1 MLRLARFLKPF
12 RKEVI
17 LGPIFKLIEAI
28 FELIVPLV
36 MAKVIDVGVAT
47 GDGGYVLRMGGLMLL
62 LGLVGLACALT
73 CQFFAA
79 KASQGFGTRVRNALF
94 DHINALGFEELDRL
108 GTSSLITRVT
118 NDVNQLQV
126 AVAMLIRLAIRAP
139 FLALSLIH
147 ISEPTRH

>member
-62 LGLVGLACALT
+62 LGLIGLACALT

-79 KASQGFGTRVRNALF
+79 KASQGFGTRVRNPGL
-94 DHINALGFEELDRL
+94 
-108 GTSSLITRVT
+108 
-118 NDVNQLQV
+118 
-126 AVAMLIRLAIRAP
+126 
-139 FLALSLIH
+139 
-147 ISEPTRH
+147 

>member
-47 GDGGYVLRMGGLMLL
+47 GTAAMC
-62 LGLVGLACALT
+62 CAW
-73 CQFFAA
+73 AA
-79 KASQGFGTRVRNALF
+79 SCCFWA
-94 DHINALGFEELDRL
+94 
-108 GTSSLITRVT
+108 
-118 NDVNQLQV
+118 
-126 AVAMLIRLAIRAP
+126 
-139 FLALSLIH
+139 
-147 ISEPTRH
+147 